1 MTLGI
6 WSSTPLFQLN
16 KYSRKHRR
24 PPFKK
29 LTATRNMMGVK
40 LRKDMI
46 FVAKKK
52 ESSKEARIKTERQ
65 RLIEVYKEI
74 PVKEFKTAE
83 KLIDN
88 VAFMSITLEDLMDI
102 INNDELVK
110 TTVNASQTFM
120 KEHPAITAY
129 NKMYANFLKGIQ
141 QLSSLLPKNYGDLKP
156 VEDSDEF
163 LEFMNGKK

>member
-1 MTLGI
+1 M
-6 WSSTPLFQLN
+6 
-16 KYSRKHRR
+16 
-24 PPFKK
+24 
-29 LTATRNMMGVK
+29 
-40 LRKDMI
+40 
-46 FVAKKK
+46 AKKK
-52 ESSKEARIKTERQ
+52 EKTKEERIKEEKE
-65 RLIEVYKEI
+65 RLISIYKEL

-88 VAFMSITLEDLMDI
+88 ISFMSITLEDLMAI

-110 TTVNASQTFM
+110 TTVNASQTFL
-120 KEHPAITAY
+120 KENPALTSY

-163 LEFMNGKK
+163 LEFMEKKK